1 MQKTLI
7 TLFLFI
13 LPHFIEAQIP
23 VGTWR
28 DHLPYE
34 ESNDVTV
41 GSTKVFAATPYS
53 VFYYS
58 LEDNSLMTFSKTNGL
73 SESSISSIAYLD
85 SEDILVIGYVSG
97 NIDLILGENIVNI
110 PDIKQSSFVG
120 NKRINDILFLNGKA
134 YLSCGFGIV
143 ELDLERREVADTW
156 FINGQ
161 NDIVAVNTLV
171 NSDTHWFAATE
182 SGIYEADLNNAFLA
196 NFQNWTKR
204 TDLPLEDEP
213 YTDLTIFNNHLIALY
228 SNGNNSALWQ
238 TPLSTSDWS
247 TVPNLSDGGYR
258 SISSSEDQLVVTTFQ
273 RTERF
278 DLDYNSL
285 GLRNFIEGVLS
296 NPFDAEI
303 TDNNTIWI
311 ATEFGGLMRWGGD
324 DSELQVAPIGP
335 PSNGAF
341 RIDAFNDNIWVA
353 SGAVDIIWANNYLKD
368 GTYGLVNDRW
378 SVVPQVE
385 GENSIGSINDMIAV
399 SIDPTN
405 NDRVML
411 GSWEEGLVE
420 VVNGVVT
427 NIYNEDNST
436 LQIRPDNNEGWIGVG
451 GVDFD
456 DQGNLWV
463 TNTYSDTPLHLL
475 TAGGSFASFEFG
487 NDLNSGDLVGDVK
500 VARNGY
506 VWMVLP
512 RGGGLMVLDPG
523 ESISSPN
530 DDNYRLLSQE
540 EGDGGLPS
548 NEVLCVEEDLDGEV
562 WIGTERGIGVFYAPQ
577 SIFES
582 DNFDAQEILITQ
594 DGNVQILLETEVV
607 TCIEIDGANRKWVGT
622 RSSGAYLFS
631 EDGLQQLAHFTEEN
645 SPLLSNNVQDIAL
658 NQRNG
663 EVFFATQNGI
673 SSFLGTATNFDQ
685 EIEEVKVYPNPV
697 EPGYE
702 GLITIDGLAFET
714 DVRITDA
721 AGNAVY
727 AGTSFGGRAVWD
739 GTNFNG
745 EKVVTGIYFVY
756 CSTGDGSATNM
767 GKVAIVR

>member
-1 MQKTLI
+1 MKQPFLTLA
-7 TLFLFI
+7 LI
-13 LPHFIEAQIP
+13 LSFTSLLAQIP

-34 ESNDVTV
+34 ESIDVSI
-41 GSTKVFAATPYS
+41 GSNKIFAATPYS

-58 LEDNSLMTFSKTNGL
+58 LEDNSIMTFSKTNGL
-73 SESSISSIAYLD
+73 SESSISSIAYLN
-85 SEDILVIGYVSG
+85 SSDILVIGYTSG
-97 NIDLILGENIVNI
+97 NVDLILGESIVNI
-110 PDIKQSSFVG
+110 SDIKQSSFVG
-120 NKRINDILFLNGKA
+120 NKRINDILFLDGKA

-143 ELDLERREVADTW
+143 VLDLERREVADTW

-161 NDIVAVNTLV
+161 NDIVEVNTLV
-171 NSDTHWFAATE
+171 HSDSHWFAATE
-182 SGIYEADLNNAFLA
+182 SGIYEAELNNPFLA

-204 TDLPLEDEP
+204 SDLPLEDEP
-213 YTDLTIFNNHLIALY
+213 YVDLTIFNDRLIALY
-228 SNGNNSALWQ
+228 ENGNNSALWQ
-238 TPLSTSDWS
+238 TPLSSSDWS

-258 SISSSEDQLVVTTFQ
+258 TISSSEDQLVVTTFQ

-278 DLDYNSL
+278 DINYNTL
-285 GLRNFIEGVLS
+285 GFRNFIEGVLS

-303 TDNNTIWI
+303 TADNTIWI
-311 ATEFGGLMRWGGD
+311 ATEFGGLMKWGGD
-324 DSELQVAPIGP
+324 NSEQQLVPAGP

-341 RIDAFNDNIWVA
+341 RIDAFNDAIWVA

-368 GTYGLVNDRW
+368 GTYGLVDDRW
-378 SVVPQVE
+378 TVVPQVE
-385 GENSIGSINDMIAV
+385 GENSIGSINDYIAV

-405 NDRVML
+405 TNRVML
-411 GSWEEGLVE
+411 GSWEEGLIE
-420 VVNGVVT
+420 VRNGVVT
-427 NIYNEDNST
+427 NIYNAENST
-436 LQIRPDNNEGWIGVG
+436 LQVRSGNNEGWVGVG

-456 DQGNLWV
+456 NNGNLWF
-463 TNTYSDTPLHLL
+463 TNTYSDTPLNLL
-475 TAGGSFASFEFG
+475 TAGGSFAAFEFG
-487 NDLNSGDLVGDVK
+487 NDLGSGDLVGDVK

-506 VWMVLP
+506 VWIVLP

-523 ESISSPN
+523 ESLVSAN

-540 EGDGGLPS
+540 EGDGALPS
-548 NEVLCVEEDLDGEV
+548 NEVLCVEEDLDGEI

-607 TCIEIDGANRKWVGT
+607 TCIDIDGANRKWVGT

-673 SSFLGTATNFDQ
+673 SSFLGSATNFDQ
-685 EIEEVKVYPNPV
+685 DINQVKVYPNPV

-727 AGTSFGGRAVWD
+727 SGTSFGGRAVWD
-739 GTNFNG
+739 GKNFNG
-745 EKVVTGIYFVY
+745 EKVATGVYFVF
-756 CSTGDGSATNM
+756 CSTADGSARNM